1 MIFFFGYL
9 EKNYIIQSDE
19 SILLRKKK
27 GLGLRLTK
35 PIGIG
40 IKSNQPISTATS
52 NGFVHANRTDL
63 LKDSL
68 SNPYLK
74 RREVPVVNG

>member
-9 EKNYIIQSDE
+9 EKNYIIQSDQ
-19 SILLRKKK
+19 SILIRKKK

-40 IKSNQPISTATS
+40 IKSN
-52 NGFVHANRTDL
+52 
-63 LKDSL
+63 
-68 SNPYLK
+68 
-74 RREVPVVNG
+74 